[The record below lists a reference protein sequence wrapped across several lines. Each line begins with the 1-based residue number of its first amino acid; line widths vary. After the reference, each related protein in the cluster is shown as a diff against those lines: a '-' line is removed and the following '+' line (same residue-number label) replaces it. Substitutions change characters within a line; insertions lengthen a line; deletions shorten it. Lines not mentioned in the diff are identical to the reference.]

1 SVDLCSVSACFPHV
15 ITYPEPGFRGGH
27 AETGSLTCPA
37 TPPGTNP
44 CLIRVRVN
52 VADVGSLIAT
62 SLLQEVGGYALGSAP
77 RRGRR
82 RTLRRGPTTSR
93 SRWTESAASTSEARE
108 RPSSVALDSIGR
120 RGAFAPL
127 RLANGLRS

>member
-1 SVDLCSVSACFPHV
+1 V

-52 VADVGSLIAT
+52 VADVGSLSAT

-77 RRGRR
+77 PQGATTNAQARADDVPLEVDGVCCFNFRG
-82 RTLRRGPTTSR
+82 S
-93 SRWTESAASTSEARE
+93 
-108 RPSSVALDSIGR
+108 
-120 RGAFAPL
+120 
-127 RLANGLRS
+127 